1 MARGIVL
8 ARSDAPAMKWRIPLT
23 WRILAVNIFVIALL
37 VGGFLY
43 LDSYRSRLVEERMDR
58 MAQAEQMLDQALMI
72 ADARGRPSIILRY
85 AEITDTR
92 IRLYGAEGLI
102 EDSFLLGPPTYHLRD
117 PATQAFTRDIARAM
131 DRFLDWAVQATAREA
146 YTEPAIDRLEAWPE
160 LVEARDGRSAFRYRL
175 APDRTPMLSYA
186 RGHGAYSLMLMT
198 NARDVT
204 RAVRAE
210 RYQLGLALAAV
221 TIVSVLLSLFL
232 ARTIVRPLQRL
243 ADAAARV
250 RLGRA
255 RDVDVPRLPSRRDE
269 IGTLART
276 LSDMTTA
283 MHARIDAGEGF
294 AADVTHELKNP
305 LASLRSA
312 IEGLERVEQP
322 ELRAQLL
329 DIAGDDVRRL
339 DRLITDISEA
349 SRVDAELSR
358 TRFELIDVGALI
370 EPIIAARQARAGE
383 GHAMI
388 AFARPRAG
396 TAMVTGEPSRLA
408 RVIENLL
415 DNALSFSPADGV
427 VRVAAMS
434 ASGAVIIRVEDDGPG
449 VPPDQRDHIF
459 RRFHSVRPVGESFG
473 RHSGLGL
480 AIARTI
486 VEAHD
491 GHIAALDRADA
502 AHGACFEITLP
513 AASEL

>member
-8 ARSDAPAMKWRIPLT
+8 ARNDASAMKWRIPLT

-43 LDSYRSRLVEERMDR
+43 LDSYRSRLVEERMER
-58 MAQAEQMLDQALMI
+58 LVQAEQMLGQALMI
-72 ADARGRPSIILRY
+72 ADTRVRPSIILRY

-92 IRLYGAEGLI
+92 IRLYGVNGQV
-102 EDSFLLGPPTYHLRD
+102 EDSFLLGPPTYQLRD
-117 PATQAFTRDIARAM
+117 PATQEFTRDIARAM
-131 DRFLDWAVQATAREA
+131 DRFLDWAVQATARETF
-146 YTEPAIDRLEAWPE
+146 TEPAVDRLEAWPE
-160 LVEARDGRSAFRYRL
+160 LVEARGGRGVFRYRL

-186 RGHGAYSLMLMT
+186 RRRGTSSVLLMT

-210 RYQLGLALAAV
+210 RYQLGLALAIV

-255 RDVDVPRLPSRRDE
+255 RDVDVPRLPARRDE

-276 LSDMTTA
+276 LSDMTAA
-283 MHARIDAGEGF
+283 MHTRIDAGEDF

-329 DIAGDDVRRL
+329 GIAGDDVRRL

-358 TRFELIDVGALI
+358 TRFERIDVGALI

-396 TAMVTGEPSRLA
+396 TAMVLGESSRLA

-415 DNALSFSPADGV
+415 DNALSFSPVDGV

-502 AHGACFEITLP
+502 ANGACFEITLP

>member
-1 MARGIVL
+1 MGQ
-8 ARSDAPAMKWRIPLT
+8 KWRIPLT

-43 LDSYRSRLVEERMDR
+43 LDSYRSRLIEERQER
-58 MAQAEQMLDQALMI
+58 LAQGEAMLYQTLVFA
-72 ADARGRPSIILRY
+72 GPFQRPQIIRRF
-85 AEITDTR
+85 AAITGTR
-92 IRLYGAEGLI
+92 IRLYGPDGAVL
-102 EDSFLLGPPTYHLRD
+102 DSFALDPPTYQLRD
-117 PATQAFTRDIARAM
+117 PSAQVFTRDIARAM
-131 DRFLDWAVQATAREA
+131 DRAIDWAVMATAREA
-146 YTEPAIDRLEAWPE
+146 YTEPAVDRAQAWSE
-160 LVEARDGRSAFRYRL
+160 LNEARARGAGAFRYRL

-186 RGHGAYSLMLMT
+186 RNHGPYALLVMT

-210 RYQLGLALAAV
+210 RTQLGLILAAV
-221 TIVSVLLSLFL
+221 TIVSILLSLFL
-232 ARTIVRPLQRL
+232 ARTIVQPLQRL

-255 RDVDVPRLPSRRDE
+255 RDVAVPRLPTRGDE

-276 LSDMTTA
+276 LSDMTMA
-283 MHARIDAGEGF
+283 MHARIDAGEDF

-312 IEGLERVEQP
+312 IEGLGRVEQT
-322 ELRAQLL
+322 ESRTQLL
-329 DIAGDDVRRL
+329 GLAADDVQRL

-358 TRFELIDVGALI
+358 ARFERVDVGALI
-370 EPIIAARQARAGE
+370 KPIIEARQERADAGQP
-383 GHAMI
+383 MI

-396 TAMVTGEPSRLA
+396 TAIVMGEPSRLA

-415 DNALSFSPADGV
+415 DNALSFSPPCGV
-427 VRVAAMS
+427 VRIS
-434 ASGAVIIRVEDDGPG
+434 ATSAGGDVIIRVEDDGPG

-459 RRFHSVRPVGESFG
+459 RRFHSVRPIGEDFG
-473 RHSGLGL
+473 QHSGLGL

-486 VEAHD
+486 IEAHE
-491 GHIAALDRADA
+491 GHITVHDRADA
-502 AHGACFEITLP
+502 ANGACFEIALP
-513 AASEL
+513 AAAMP

>member
-1 MARGIVL
+1 MVRGIVL
-8 ARSDAPAMKWRIPLT
+8 ARNDASAMKWRIPLT

-43 LDSYRSRLVEERMDR
+43 LDSYRSRLVEERMER
-58 MAQAEQMLDQALMI
+58 LSQAEQMLYQTLVFAPTHHHP
-72 ADARGRPSIILRY
+72 RIIQRF
-85 AEITDTR
+85 ATITGTR
-92 IRLYGAEGLI
+92 VRLYDGNVLAY
-102 EDSFLLGPPTYHLRD
+102 DSFRLGPPTYRLRD

-131 DRFLDWAVQATAREA
+131 DSFLDWAVQARAREA
-146 YTEPAIDRLEAWPE
+146 YSEPAADRLDAWPE
-160 LVEARDGRSAFRYRL
+160 LLEARAGRGVFRYRL

-186 RGHGAYSLMLMT
+186 RRHGSYSMLLMT

-210 RYQLGLALAAV
+210 RYQLGLALVAV

-232 ARTIVRPLQRL
+232 ARTIVQPLQRL

-255 RDVDVPRLPSRRDE
+255 RDVDVPRLPARRDE

-276 LSDMTTA
+276 LSDMTMA
-283 MHARIDAGEGF
+283 MHARIDAGEDF

-312 IEGLERVEQP
+312 IEGLERVERP
-322 ELRAQLL
+322 ELRTQLL
-329 DIAGDDVRRL
+329 AIAGDDVRRL

-358 TRFELIDVGALI
+358 TRFERIDVGALI

-396 TAMVTGEPSRLA
+396 TAMVLGEPSRLA

-415 DNALSFSPADGV
+415 DNALSFSPPDGV

-459 RRFHSVRPVGESFG
+459 RRFHSVRPVGEGFG

-486 VEAHD
+486 IEAHD

-502 AHGACFEITLP
+502 AHGACFEIILP
-513 AASEL
+513 AAAL